1 MSIEN
6 ENFGLSRG
14 PSEAAKQ
21 SAIEAIHMATMEY
34 RKAEEEVLRLNA
46 TPESN
51 ERDEALTVQ
60 YGKKRLAED
69 RLKAMGVENPPETI
83 Q

>member
-1 MSIEN
+1 MTN

-21 SAIEAIHMATMEY
+21 NAIEAIHMATMEY
-34 RKAEEEVLRLNA
+34 KKAEEEILRLNA
-46 TPESN
+46 TPESEEKDAN
-51 ERDEALTVQ
+51 LTIQ

-69 RLKAMGVENPPETI
+69 RLKAMGVENPPEAV

>member
-1 MSIEN
+1 MTNEN
-6 ENFGLSRG
+6 FNFGLSRG

-21 SAIEAIHMATMEY
+21 NAIEAIHLATMEY
-34 RKAEEEVLRLNA
+34 RKAEEEIARLSA

-51 ERDEALTVQ
+51 ERDEELTVQ
-60 YGKKRLAED
+60 YGKKRLAEN
-69 RLKAMGVENPPETI
+69 RLKEMGVENPPDTV